1 MIGLVLV
8 LASWFFLRL
17 EGKRLTELG
26 FNAPLLRA
34 RQLAVGFLVAGGV
47 VTVQQLGLAA
57 AGGVGWQ
64 VNSEV
69 DTALAVRGLR
79 LNINS
84 VLYEELLFRGYLLY
98 QAVRWLGPRR
108 GVLLGAAA
116 FGIYHWFSYG
126 VFGSPVSMAFVFV
139 LTGSFG
145 LMLGLAFSKTKS
157 IAAPIGLH
165 LGWNTVAYL
174 VFSGGPFG
182 AGLLVPSHG
191 APNIEVPGVT
201 GLALGLGLPLAF
213 VVGASSYLLRSHV
226 RDGADPSC
234 EAPPRD

>member
-1 MIGLVLV
+1 
-8 LASWFFLRL
+8 
-17 EGKRLTELG
+17 
-26 FNAPLLRA
+26 
-34 RQLAVGFLVAGGV
+34 VGFLVAGGV
-47 VTVQQLGLAA
+47 VTLQQLGMSAA
-57 AGGVGWQ
+57 AGVDWQ
-64 VNSEV
+64 LNPEADS
-69 DTALAVRGLR
+69 ALVLRGLR

-116 FGIYHWFSYG
+116 FGVYHWFSYG
-126 VFGSPVSMAFVFV
+126 VFGAPVMMAFVFV

-165 LGWNTVAYL
+165 LGWNAVAYL

-182 AGLLVPSHG
+182 AGLLVPSDG
-191 APNIEVPGVT
+191 APNIEVPGIM
-201 GLALGLGLPLAF
+201 GLALGIGLPLAL
-213 VVGASSYLLRSHV
+213 VVGTCSYLLRSQV
-226 RDGADPSC
+226 RDGTDPSG
-234 EAPPRD
+234 ESAPRDGGRRSLPNSPVQSDEASKRR

>member
-1 MIGLVLV
+1 MIGIVLVLV
-8 LASWFFLRL
+8 SWFFLRL
-17 EGKRLTELG
+17 EGKRLIELG

-34 RQLAVGFLVAGGV
+34 YQFGVGFLVAGSV
-47 VTVQQLGLAA
+47 VTVQQLGSAA
-57 AGGVGWQ
+57 AVGVGWQ
-64 VNSEV
+64 LNSEV
-69 DTALAVRGLR
+69 DSALILRGLR

-98 QAVRWLGPRR
+98 QAMRWLGPRR

-116 FGIYHWFSYG
+116 FGVYHWFSYG
-126 VFGSPVSMAFVFV
+126 VFGSPVMMAFVFV

-157 IAAPIGLH
+157 IAAPIGIH

-182 AGLLVPSHG
+182 AGLLLPSNG
-191 APNIEVPGVT
+191 ASNIEVPGVL
-201 GLALGLGLPLAF
+201 GLLIGLGLPLAL
-213 VVGASSYLLRSHV
+213 VVGTCSYLLRCRV
-226 RDGADPSC
+226 RDGNGPNA
-234 EAPPRD
+234 E